1 MINVEYKYLPINR
14 KSTKGFTLI
23 EIMVVVVIL
32 GILASLIVPKIMS
45 RPEQARIVKAK
56 NDVHAIETA
65 LELYKLDNG
74 FYPST
79 DQGLQALV
87 MQPTSNPVP
96 TSWKSGGYLREIP
109 MDPWG
114 RAYQYLN
121 PGAHS
126 EIDIYSFGSEGPNSS
141 ATIIGNWSTHDNA
154 STS

>member
-1 MINVEYKYLPINR
+1 MINTEYQYLPIKR
-14 KSTKGFTLI
+14 KSVSGFTLI

-87 MQPTSNPVP
+87 VQPTASPVP
-96 TSWKSGGYLREIP
+96 TNWKAGGYLREIP
-109 MDPWG
+109 LDPWG

-121 PGAHS
+121 PGSHG
-126 EIDIYSFGSEGPNSS
+126 EIDIYSFGSAGPNSS
-141 ATIIGNWSTHDNA
+141 ATIIGNWSVQDNT
-154 STS
+154 STT